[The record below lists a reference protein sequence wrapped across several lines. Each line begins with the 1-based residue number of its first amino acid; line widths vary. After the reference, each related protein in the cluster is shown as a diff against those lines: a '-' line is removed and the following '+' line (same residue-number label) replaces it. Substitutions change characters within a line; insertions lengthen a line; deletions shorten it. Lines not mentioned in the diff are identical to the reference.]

1 MGGLDLFEQPGTKTV
16 FQQPAKDIF
25 SPALDSGGNMLTH
38 VPGFRVGHASDIVG
52 CTGCTVILCPEGT
65 VGGVDIRGSATGT
78 RELDPLS
85 PLHLVPHIHAVLL
98 AGGSAFGLDAAAG
111 VMQYLEERGI
121 GFDVQVTRVPIVPT
135 AILFDLRLGDA
146 RARPDARM
154 AYAACQQA
162 TNGPIQEGSIGAGT
176 GATVGKLYGIGQAM
190 KAGLGTAGVDLPSGA
205 RVAALAVVNAYGDV
219 RDPSTGRLLVGA
231 REASRGHCLADTA
244 AAMRRGVTRKGY
256 TAESTT
262 LAVVAT
268 NAHLTKEQAT
278 KLAQVSHHGLVRTI
292 VPVHTTLDGDL
303 VIALASGAA
312 EADLNSLGLAAADV
326 VAEAIL
332 RAVRKATA
340 LGGLPAWTDLQE
352 RSGSRGEGRPDVGP
366 E

>member
-1 MGGLDLFEQPGTKTV
+1 
-16 FQQPAKDIF
+16 
-25 SPALDSGGNMLTH
+25 
-38 VPGFRVGHASDIVG
+38 
-52 CTGCTVILCPEGT
+52 VILCPEDT
-65 VGGVDIRGSATGT
+65 VGGVDVRGSAAGT
-78 RELDPLS
+78 RELDALS
-85 PLHLVPHIHAVLL
+85 PLHLVPYVHAILL

-162 TNGPIQEGSIGAGT
+162 TDGPIEEGSVGAGT
-176 GATVGKLYGIGQAM
+176 GATVGKLHGIRQAM
-190 KAGLGTAGVDLPSGA
+190 KAGLGTAGVDLPGGVQ
-205 RVAALAVVNAYGDV
+205 VAALAVVNAFGDV
-219 RDPSTGRLLVGA
+219 RDPSTGRLLAGA
-231 REASRGHCLADTA
+231 REAPDSHRLVDTA
-244 AAMRRGVTRKGY
+244 AAMRRGVVRKGY

-268 NAHLTKEQAT
+268 NARLTKAQAT
-278 KLAQVSHHGLVRTI
+278 KMAQMAHQGLVRTI

-303 VIALASGAA
+303 VIGLAIGTV
-312 EADLNSLGLAAADV
+312 EADLNAVGLVAADA

-332 RAVRKATA
+332 NAVKKATT
-340 LGGLPAWTDLQE
+340 LGGLPAWADLQA
-352 RSGSRGEGRPDVGP
+352 RPDS
-366 E
+366 

>member
-1 MGGLDLFEQPGTKTV
+1 
-16 FQQPAKDIF
+16 
-25 SPALDSGGNMLTH
+25 MLTR

-65 VGGVDIRGSATGT
+65 VGGVDVRGSAAGT
-78 RELDPLS
+78 RELDALS
-85 PLHLVPHIHAVLL
+85 PLHLVPHVHAVLL

-111 VMQYLEERGI
+111 VMQFLEERGI

-162 TNGPIQEGSIGAGT
+162 ADDPFQEGSVGAGT
-176 GATVGKLYGIGQAM
+176 GATVGKLFGIGQAM
-190 KAGLGTAGVDLPSGA
+190 KAGLGSAGVELPGDV

-219 RDPSTGRLLVGA
+219 RDPSTGRLLAGA
-231 REASRGHCLADTA
+231 REAPASHHLADTA
-244 AAMRRGVTRKGY
+244 AAMRRGVARQGY
-256 TAESTT
+256 TSESTT

-268 NAHLTKEQAT
+268 NADLTKPQAT
-278 KLAQVSHHGLVRTI
+278 KMAQVAHHGLVRTI

-303 VIALASGAA
+303 VIGLATGAV
-312 EADLNSLGLAAADV
+312 EADLNAVGLAAADA
-326 VAEAIL
+326 VAEAVV
-332 RAVRKATA
+332 RAVTKATT
-340 LGGLPAWTDLQE
+340 LGDLPAWADLQG
-352 RSGSRGEGRPDVGP
+352 RSDD
-366 E
+366 